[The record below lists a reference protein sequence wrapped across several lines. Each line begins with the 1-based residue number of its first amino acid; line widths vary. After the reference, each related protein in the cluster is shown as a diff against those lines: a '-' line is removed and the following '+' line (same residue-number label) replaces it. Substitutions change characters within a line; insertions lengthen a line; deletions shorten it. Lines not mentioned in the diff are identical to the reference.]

1 MDALKT
7 DLCGVLGVELPIV
20 QAPIGSAS
28 CPALAAAVS
37 NAGGLGMLALS
48 WTDENSVRR
57 AIRETRELTD
67 RPFGV
72 NLVLEWD
79 QRERLAACL
88 EEGVHIV
95 SFFWGDPIPYAETVH
110 EAGGL
115 VLHSIGE
122 TREAVAATRERAADV
137 IVAQGWKAGGHV
149 RGTVASMSLVPRVV
163 DAVAPVPVV
172 AAGGVA
178 DGRGLVAALALGAV
192 GAWIGTQFLL
202 AEEAATHDAYR
213 AAVLQADETG
223 TVYSSLFDGGWPDA
237 PHRTLRNSTVE
248 AWEAAGRPPKGK
260 RPREGEIVATGPDGR
275 PVERYEDTIPL
286 PGSSGSVEALA
297 MYAGQGVGLA
307 DRVQPAR
314 SIVGEITREAAE
326 VLNDLGAAT
335 RLRDEW

>member
-1 MDALKT
+1 LDALKT
-7 DLCGVLGVELPIV
+7 DLCGLLGVELPIA

-48 WTDENSVRR
+48 WTHEGSVWRV
-57 AIRETRELTD
+57 IRETREQTD

-88 EEGVHIV
+88 EEGVRIV
-95 SFFWGDPIPYAETVH
+95 SFFWGDPTPYAVTVH

-115 VLHSIGE
+115 VLHTVGS
-122 TREAVAATRERAADV
+122 TFEAVAATEAGADV
-137 IVAQGWKAGGHV
+137 IVAQGWEAGGHV
-149 RGTVASMSLVPRVV
+149 RGTVASMPLVPRVV

-172 AAGGVA
+172 AAGGIA

-192 GAWIGTQFLL
+192 GAWIGTRFLL
-202 AEEAATHDAYR
+202 AEEAATHDVYR
-213 AAVLQADETG
+213 AAVSEADEAG

-237 PHRTLRNSTVE
+237 PHRTLRNSTIE
-248 AWEAAGRPPKGK
+248 AWEAAGRPPAGQ
-260 RPREGEIVATGPDGR
+260 RPGEGEVVAEGPGGR

-286 PGSSGSVEALA
+286 PGSSGDVEALA
-297 MYAGQGVGLA
+297 MYAGQSVGLA
-307 DRVQPAR
+307 DRVRPAGQ
-314 SIVGEITREAAE
+314 IVGEIAREAAA
-326 VLNDLGAAT
+326 VLGRLGAAT
-335 RLRDEW
+335 LLRDER